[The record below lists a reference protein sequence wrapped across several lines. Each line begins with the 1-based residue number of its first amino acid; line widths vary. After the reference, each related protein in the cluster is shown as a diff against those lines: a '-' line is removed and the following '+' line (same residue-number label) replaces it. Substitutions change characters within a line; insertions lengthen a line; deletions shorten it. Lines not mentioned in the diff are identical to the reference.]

1 MTIKGYSYQ
10 EFGEKLNSYVSASQP
25 IQSIEHLLGRATEL
39 ERINKSLFAP
49 GRHIFIYGDRGV
61 GKSSLAA
68 TAANKYQSADA
79 SYIDV
84 SCAPDATLITLV
96 INIAYQATELSHL
109 RTISKSSSSGLSF
122 RYLTIESNKLEVPN
136 NLHETVRTLN
146 DAICLL
152 REVAEI
158 HSERPIVVIDEFDR
172 ITSQAERNRFADLL
186 KHLGDKKIPI
196 KFIFTGVGSSLSEL
210 LGSHHSAIRQLETI
224 ELSKLSW
231 DARWDILL
239 SATAAFDI
247 TVDHNICVRIAAIS
261 DGYPYYVH
269 LITEKLLWRIY
280 EDGSEVSEVSKQHFN
295 LALRDAI
302 DGITAELNRPY
313 ELAVNRRSIEY
324 EAIIWATADSDYL
337 QSSIV
342 DMYASYKYI
351 MKQLDAS
358 TPLEYEKF
366 SQQIR
371 NLKKQKYGEI
381 LVSDIQ
387 RGYYT
392 YREKMLR
399 GYVRLQAEA
408 NNIELLGEE
417 AKPTTQKEYMKI
429 PAKSS
434 TGYYQSRPPKGVHF
448 GRNRR

>member
-1 MTIKGYSYQ
+1 MAIKGYTYH
-10 EFGEKLNSYVSASQP
+10 EFGERLNNYVSASQP
-25 IQSIEHLLGRATEL
+25 IQSLEHLLGRSAEL
-39 ERINKSLFAP
+39 ERIKKSLYAP
-49 GRHIFIYGDRGV
+49 GRHIFIYGERGV

-68 TAANKYQSADA
+68 TAANQYQSPD
-79 SYIDV
+79 STYIDV
-84 SCAPDATLITLV
+84 SCSPDATLISL
-96 INIAYQATELSHL
+96 IISIAYQATELSHL
-109 RTISKSSSSGLSF
+109 RTISRSSSSGLNF
-122 RYLTIESNKLEVPN
+122 RYLTLVNNCIETQC
-136 NLHETVRTLN
+136 NLHESVRTLS
-146 DAICLL
+146 DAISLL
-152 REVAEI
+152 KEVAEL

-172 ITSQAERNRFADLL
+172 ILSTEERNKFADLL

-196 KFIFTGVGSSLSEL
+196 KFIFTGVGSSLNEL

-224 ELSKLSW
+224 QLTKLSW
-231 DARWDILL
+231 DARWNILL
-239 SATAAFDI
+239 SATDAFKI
-247 TVDHNICVRIAAIS
+247 TVNHNICVRIAAIS

-269 LITEKLLWRIY
+269 LITEKLLWRVF
-280 EDGSEVSEVSKQHFN
+280 EDKDEVFEVTKEHFN

-337 QSSIV
+337 QSSLS
-342 DMYASYKYI
+342 DMYASYEYI
-351 MKQLDAS
+351 MKQLDDHS
-358 TPLEYEKF
+358 SVGYEKF

-371 NLKKQKYGEI
+371 NLKKPNFGEI
-381 LVSDIQ
+381 LISDMQ

-417 AKPTTQKEYMKI
+417 AKPTHKEYMKV

-448 GRNRR
+448 GRNRS

>member
-1 MTIKGYSYQ
+1 MTISGYTYN
-10 EFGEKLNSYVSASQP
+10 EFGEKLNAYVSASQP
-25 IQSIEHLLGRATEL
+25 IQSLEHLLGRSSEL
-39 ERINKSLFAP
+39 ERIKKSLFAP
-49 GRHIFIYGDRGV
+49 GRHVFIYGERGV

-68 TAANKYQSADA
+68 TAANQYQSADS

-84 SCAPDATLITLV
+84 SCAPDATLISLI
-96 INIAYQATELSHL
+96 INIAYIATDLSHIK
-109 RTISKSSSSGLSF
+109 TISTSVSSKLNL
-122 RYLTIESNKLEVPN
+122 RYLTLENNRVEVQSNLN
-136 NLHETVRTLN
+136 DTVRTLS

-152 REVAEI
+152 KEVTEI

-172 ITSQAERNRFADLL
+172 IHSAEERNRFADLL
-186 KHLGDKKIPI
+186 KQLGDKKIPI
-196 KFIFTGVGSSLSEL
+196 KFIFTGVGTSLKEL

-231 DARWDILL
+231 DARWEILL
-239 SATAAFDI
+239 SAAKAFNISVEYD
-247 TVDHNICVRIAAIS
+247 ICVRIAAIS

-269 LITEKLLWRIY
+269 LITEKLLWRVF
-280 EDGSEVSEVSKQHFN
+280 EDENKVSEVSKDHFQS
-295 LALRDAI
+295 ALRDAI
-302 DGITAELNRPY
+302 AGITAELNRPY

-337 QSSIV
+337 QSSLV
-342 DMYASYKYI
+342 DMYASYKFI
-351 MKQLDAS
+351 MKQLDES
-358 TPLEYEKF
+358 PLIYDQF

-371 NLKKQKYGEI
+371 NLKKQRFGEI
-381 LVSDIQ
+381 LVSDMQ

-408 NNIELLGEE
+408 NNVELLGEE
-417 AKPTTQKEYMKI
+417 AKPTQKEYMKA

-448 GRNRR
+448 GRNRN